1 MDRLRCDLRCVTQIM
16 AVVVLI
22 DAFCNIHDIDARAR
36 GQRTSEA
43 QLLTDLGNEH
53 PFFGSKDCFAWVGL
67 GVKPDKIESPNHII
81 YMHHIY
87 TYIYFYT
94 YTSLCTW
101 ICYAARCFFD
111 ASYFLY

>member
-1 MDRLRCDLRCVTQIM
+1 MDRLRCDLRCVTQMM

-67 GVKPDKIESPNHII
+67 GVKPDKDKIESPNHII
-81 YMHHIY
+81 YMHHM
-87 TYIYFYT
+87 YIHIYT

-101 ICYAARCFFD
+101 MCYAARCFSD
-111 ASYFLY
+111 ASYYLY